1 MSIVQNNTLY
11 LRGSLDDRIL
21 NRVNFT
27 FNNNMK
33 VGSEIKL
40 EKSTENHNLSHQK
53 KIMKVIIKYKNIEMD
68 SLTGIFQLFL

>member
-1 MSIVQNNTLY
+1 MSIIQNNTLY

>member
-1 MSIVQNNTLY
+1 MSIIQNNTLY
-11 LRGSLDDRIL
+11 LRGSLDDKIL